1 MQQKESMMKYDYLIV
16 GAGLFGSTFA
26 HLATSAG
33 KKCLVLDR
41 RPHAGG
47 NVYCEQTEGITVHKY
62 GPHIFHTDNK
72 EVYDLV
78 TSLVEVSPFVNRPVA
93 RYDGKMYNLP
103 FNMNTFCQMWNIT
116 TPNEAKNVIEA
127 QSREVVEIRNLED
140 KAISL
145 VGRDIFEKLI
155 KGYTEKQWGRRCCDL
170 PAEIITRLP
179 VRFTFDNRYFQD
191 RYQFIPVGGYN
202 LLIERLLEGS
212 QRILETDY
220 FDVKDVYGRMAD
232 KVVFT
237 GRIDQFYGYRYGEL
251 EYRSLRFDTDVI
263 ECDNYQGNAVVNE
276 TDGAVPYTRTIEH
289 RHFEQPMTDVRKTVI
304 TREYPASVMETGEPY
319 YPINDAR
326 NNDLYGKYRSLADNE
341 ERTLFGGRLAD
352 YKYYDMDDT
361 IEKAIELWKSESS
374 R

>member
-78 TSLVEVSPFVNRPVA
+78 TSLVDVSPFVNRPVA
-93 RYDGKMYNLP
+93 RYNGKMYNLP

-116 TPNEAKNVIEA
+116 TPDEAKNVIEA

-212 QRILETDY
+212 QLILETDY

-289 RHFEQPMTDVRKTVI
+289 RHFEQPLTDVRKTVI

>member
-1 MQQKESMMKYDYLIV
+1 MKYDYLIV

-47 NVYCEQTEGITVHKY
+47 NVYCEKIEGITVHKY
-62 GPHIFHTDNK
+62 GPHIFHTDSK
-72 EVYDLV
+72 EVYDFV
-78 TSLVEVSPFVNRPVA
+78 TSIVEVRPFTNSPVA
-93 RYDGKMYNLP
+93 RYQGRMYNLP
-103 FNMNTFCQMWNIT
+103 FNMNTFCQMWDIT
-116 TPNEAKNVIEA
+116 TPQEAKNVIDA
-127 QSREVVEIRNLED
+127 QSREVVEIKNLED

-251 EYRSLRFDTDVI
+251 EYRSLRFDTEVI

-289 RHFEQPMTDVRKTVI
+289 RHFEQPKDDVCKTVI
-304 TREYPASVMETGEPY
+304 TREYPASVNDTGEPY

-326 NNDLYGKYRSLADNE
+326 NNDLYEKYKALANNE
-341 ERTLFGGRLAD
+341 ERILFGGRLAD
-352 YKYYDMDDT
+352 YRYYDMDDV
-361 IEKAIELWKSESS
+361 IEKAIELWKSESN